1 MDGSLGNP
9 VSSALALPDSR
20 PLFRVALF
28 GVENQLQHVL
38 EVVSRH
44 ARHNPYRFCL
54 ARNRTASEFD
64 IAMVDMSAA
73 GGPEVAGTLNR
84 LLNGR
89 PIVKLG
95 RRSDA
100 ARECDDVTH
109 NSFARQ
115 VIQSLN
121 RFVEHHLNARAG
133 ASSAAALTAM
143 TTPAASAGRTPS
155 PTASAAVTQSPIT
168 RPRRPRALIV
178 DDSPTVRRQL
188 SVALHQMGMDC
199 DTVNSAVEAL
209 DLLDQRAYE
218 LIFADV
224 MMPGQDGYQLTR
236 EIKRNRLLK
245 GVPVIILTSRSS
257 PFDLAKG
264 ALAGCSSYLVK
275 PVSLQSLRDTVS
287 RQLRRA
293 VAARKEDSSRLLSL
307 A

>member
-1 MDGSLGNP
+1 MEASIGNP
-9 VSSALALPDSR
+9 VSTTVGSSDNR

-28 GVENQLQHVL
+28 GVEAKLQHVL

-44 ARHNPYRFCL
+44 ATHNPYRFCL

-73 GGPEVAGTLNR
+73 GGPEVAGTLQR

-109 NSFARQ
+109 GSFARQ

-121 RFVEHHLNARAG
+121 RFVEHHFNARAG

-143 TTPAASAGRTPS
+143 TASAGRRAGAS
-155 PTASAAVTQSPIT
+155 TAGTESGAPAPVN

-199 DTVNSAVEAL
+199 DTVSGAVEAL
-209 DLLDQRAYE
+209 DLLHQRAYE

-224 MMPGQDGYQLTR
+224 VMPGQDGYQLTR
-236 EIKRNRLLK
+236 EIKRNRLLR
-245 GVPVIILTSRSS
+245 GVPVIILTSKSS

>member
-1 MDGSLGNP
+1 MLSQSGSQT
-9 VSSALALPDSR
+9 STALALPDAR

-28 GVENQLQHVL
+28 GVGNQLQYVL
-38 EVVSRH
+38 EVVARH

-54 ARNRTASEFD
+54 AQNRASSEFD
-64 IAMVDMSAA
+64 IALVDMSSA
-73 GGPEVAGTLNR
+73 GGPEVAGTLQR
-84 LLNGR
+84 ILGGR

-95 RRSDA
+95 RRTDS
-100 ARECDDVTH
+100 ARGCDDVTH
-109 NSFARQ
+109 SSFARH
-115 VIQSLN
+115 VLQSLN
-121 RFVEHHLNARAG
+121 RFVEHNMKARKAVPKAG
-133 ASSAAALTAM
+133 FPAAAPARDSSTALT
-143 TTPAASAGRTPS
+143 TGDAANAIL
-155 PTASAAVTQSPIT
+155 A
-168 RPRRPRALIV
+168 PRRPRALIV

-199 DTVNSAVEAL
+199 ETVGDAASAM
-209 DLLDQRAYE
+209 DLLEQRVYE

-224 MMPGQDGYQLTR
+224 MMPGRDGYQLTR
-236 EIKRNRLLK
+236 DIKKKKSLK

-257 PFDLAKG
+257 PFDMAKG

-275 PVSLQSLRDTVS
+275 PVSLQSLRDTVA

>member
-1 MDGSLGNP
+1 MLSQSGSQT
-9 VSSALALPDSR
+9 STALALPDAR

-28 GVENQLQHVL
+28 GVGNQLEYVL
-38 EVVSRH
+38 EVIARH
-44 ARHNPYRFCL
+44 AQHNPYRFCL
-54 ARNRTASEFD
+54 AQSRAASEFD
-64 IAMVDMSAA
+64 IAMVDMSVA
-73 GGPEVAGTLNR
+73 GGPEVAGTLQR
-84 LLNGR
+84 LLGGR

-95 RRSDA
+95 RRTDE
-100 ARECDDVTH
+100 ARGRDDVTH
-109 NSFARQ
+109 ASFARQ
-115 VIQSLN
+115 VLQSLN
-121 RFVEHHLNARAG
+121 RFVEHHISAREA
-133 ASSAAALTAM
+133 ARTAAQQAAASRPTGSELTVGELAGGD
-143 TTPAASAGRTPS
+143 AANAIL
-155 PTASAAVTQSPIT
+155 A
-168 RPRRPRALIV
+168 PRRPRALIV

-199 DTVNSAVEAL
+199 ETVGDATSAL
-209 DLLDQRAYE
+209 DLLGQRVYE

-224 MMPGQDGYQLTR
+224 MMPGRDGYQLTR
-236 EIKRNRLLK
+236 DIKKNRSLK

-293 VAARKEDSSRLLSL
+293 VAARKQDSTRLLSL